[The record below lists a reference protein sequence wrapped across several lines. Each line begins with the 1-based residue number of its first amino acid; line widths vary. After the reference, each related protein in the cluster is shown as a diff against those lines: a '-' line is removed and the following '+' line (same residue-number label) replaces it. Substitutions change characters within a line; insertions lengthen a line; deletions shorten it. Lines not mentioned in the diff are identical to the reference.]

1 MANIPTI
8 EFGVPGDKVKVPRI
22 GLGCMGFSPIYGEV
36 DDQESL
42 QTINHALD
50 VGCSFLDT
58 ADVYGLGGNEKL
70 LSNVLKDR
78 RDDVFLCTKFGNAWR
93 DPEPG
98 FQGGFADLLVGV
110 KGDSEYVRKSFQNS
124 LDRLGVDR
132 IDLYYQHRVDTSVPI
147 EETVGAMAEL
157 VKAGKVRYLGLSE
170 CSAETLRRAYKVH
183 PIAAVQVEYNCW
195 SLDIEQN
202 GLLEACRELGV
213 TVVAYSPL
221 GRGFMTGQIRSFD
234 DLPEND
240 FRRGNPRFQPE
251 NFHANIKLVE
261 AFEEMSAKKGASLGS
276 WRWRGCW
283 LRTGT

>member
-1 MANIPTI
+1 MASIPTI

-50 VGCSFLDT
+50 VGCNFLDT

-78 RDDVFLCTKFGNAWR
+78 RGDVFLCTKFGNAWR

-98 FQGGFADLLVGV
+98 FQGGFTDLLVGV
-110 KGDSEYVRKSFQNS
+110 KGDSEYVHQAASDS
-124 LDRLGVDR
+124 LRRLNVDK

-147 EETVGAMAEL
+147 EETVRAMAEL

-170 CSAETLRRAYKVH
+170 CSAETLRRAYK
-183 PIAAVQVEYNCW
+183 
-195 SLDIEQN
+195 
-202 GLLEACRELGV
+202 
-213 TVVAYSPL
+213 
-221 GRGFMTGQIRSFD
+221 
-234 DLPEND
+234 
-240 FRRGNPRFQPE
+240 
-251 NFHANIKLVE
+251 
-261 AFEEMSAKKGASLGS
+261 
-276 WRWRGCW
+276 
-283 LRTGT
+283 